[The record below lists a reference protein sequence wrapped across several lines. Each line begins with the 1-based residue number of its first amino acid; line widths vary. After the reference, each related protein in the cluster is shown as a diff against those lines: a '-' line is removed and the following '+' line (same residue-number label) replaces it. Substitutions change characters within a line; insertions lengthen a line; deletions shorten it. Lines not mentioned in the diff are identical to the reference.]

1 MANDSV
7 EKRTVGILD
16 FNDEV
21 VVDCELSGY
30 LDKRTGGAIS
40 GYVSVEK
47 SNLSVLSGDIVQTDG
62 VFTCGSGASAFGEN
76 SFAVGDGSCAGARG
90 WYYKAVDTAAKK
102 IYLTLTQ

>member
-1 MANDSV
+1 MVNDSV
-7 EKRTVGILD
+7 ETRQVGALG
-16 FNDEV
+16 FNDNV
-21 VVDCELSGY
+21 VIGCELSGY
-30 LDKRTGGAIS
+30 LDKRTGGTIS

-76 SFAVGDGSCAGARG
+76 SFAVGDDSCAGARG

-102 IYLTLTQ
+102 IYLTLT

>member
-7 EKRTVGILD
+7 VKHKVGTLD

-30 LDKRTGGAIS
+30 LDKHKGGAIS
-40 GYVSVEK
+40 GYVSVEN

-62 VFTCGSGASAFGEN
+62 VFTCGSGAMAFGEN
-76 SFAVGDGSCAGARG
+76 SFAVGDDSYAGARG